1 MSAKNAYNGLKDS
14 FCDYSRVPAFVRAS
28 KLRDSDYRTL
38 VVREATDQEVREAIE
53 AIDSEGSR

>member
-1 MSAKNAYNGLKDS
+1 MSAKNAFNGRKDS
-14 FCDYSRVPAFVRAS
+14 SFDYSRVPVFVRAS

-53 AIDSEGSR
+53 AIDPEER